1 MQRRHVLRLAGAYAA
16 GSAATL
22 PSFAQA
28 ATDPWM
34 ASFTQA
40 EATLPWTL
48 GYRTPTGD
56 YGGSPAQVRGRFP
69 AAVQGVLFR
78 NGPAIH
84 DMGGQRYQHWFDG
97 DGMVQRYAITA
108 TGVTHSGKV
117 VRTPKFVAE
126 QAAGKRLLE
135 AFGTKWPGL
144 RQVTGPDAFN
154 AANTSVLAVNGELLA
169 LWEGGSAYA
178 VDPVTL
184 ETRGAK
190 VWSQETRGVPFS
202 AHPRV
207 DADGTVW
214 NFGVSALSDMLVLY
228 EIGPDAKLRR
238 AQPVRTPHTAYVHD
252 FAITERHLVF
262 LLPPLVLERG
272 RMHEGHSFVDSH
284 VWRPELGMRVLVVE
298 KADFSRQQW
307 LELPA
312 GFMFHLGN
320 AWEDAQGIIRVDY
333 VHAAAPDV
341 LYGTDRA
348 LMRGQMSQRPEYHIA
363 VARLDPARG
372 KATQELLA
380 RQAEFPR
387 IDPRLTGRRHSHL
400 LHASQSQPHHPGF
413 SAVARTA
420 VDTGHT
426 DLYSYGADHMVEE
439 HLFIPEPGT
448 APGAA
453 GWVLGTAL
461 DLKQRCTVLACFR
474 SDRLADGPV
483 ALAKLP
489 YALPLGLHATF
500 VRA

>member
-1 MQRRHVLRLAGAYAA
+1 MQRRHLLRLAGACAA
-16 GSAATL
+16 GSAVAL

-28 ATDPWM
+28 AADPWM
-34 ASFTQA
+34 AEFQQA
-40 EATLPWTL
+40 ESTLPWTL
-48 GYRTPTGD
+48 GYRTPAGD
-56 YGGSPAQVRGRFP
+56 FGGASAQVSGRFP

-84 DMGGQRYQHWFDG
+84 DMGGLRYRHWFDG

-126 QAAGKRLLE
+126 KAAGKRLLE
-135 AFGTKWPGL
+135 GFGSKWPGL
-144 RQVTGPDAFN
+144 RPVTGPDAFN

-169 LWEGGSAYA
+169 LWEGGSAFA
-178 VDPVTL
+178 IDPATL

-190 VWSQETRGVPFS
+190 VWSPETRGVPFS

-284 VWRPELGMRVLVVE
+284 VWRPELGMRVLVVD

-333 VHAAAPDV
+333 VHAATPDV

-348 LMRGQMSQRPEYHIA
+348 LMRGQMSQRPQYHIA
-363 VARLDPARG
+363 TARLDPARA
-372 KATQELLA
+372 KASQELLA
-380 RQAEFPR
+380 MQAEFPR
-387 IDPRLTGRRHSHL
+387 IDPRLTGRRHRHL
-400 LHASQSQPHHPGF
+400 LHATQSQPGHPGF

-420 VDTGHT
+420 VETGHT

-448 APGAA
+448 APGGA

-474 SDRLADGPV
+474 ADRLSDGPV
-483 ALAKLP
+483 ALARLP

-500 VRA
+500 MQA

>member
-16 GSAATL
+16 GSAVAL
-22 PSFAQA
+22 PIFAQA
-28 ATDPWM
+28 TADPWM
-34 ASFTQA
+34 ADFRQA
-40 EATLPWTL
+40 EASQPWTL
-48 GYRTPTGD
+48 GYRTPAGDFTGA
-56 YGGSPAQVRGRFP
+56 SAHVSGRFP

-78 NGPAIH
+78 NGPAVH

-117 VRTPKFVAE
+117 VHTPKFVAE
-126 QAAGKRLLE
+126 KAAGKRLLE
-135 AFGTKWPGL
+135 AFGSKWPGL
-144 RQVTGPDAFN
+144 QQVTGPDAFN
-154 AANTSVLAVNGELLA
+154 AANTSVLAINGELLA
-169 LWEGGSAYA
+169 LWEGGSAFA
-178 VDPVTL
+178 MDPMTL

-190 VWSQETRGVPFS
+190 VWSPETRGVPFS

-238 AQPVRTPHTAYVHD
+238 AQPVRTPHTSYVHD

-272 RMHEGHSFVDSH
+272 RMHDGNSFVDSH
-284 VWRPELGMRVLVVE
+284 VWRPELGMRVLVVD

-333 VHAAAPDV
+333 VHAATPDA

-363 VARLDPARG
+363 TARLDPARG
-372 KATQELLA
+372 QASQELLTM
-380 RQAEFPR
+380 QAEFPR
-387 IDPRLTGRRHSHL
+387 IDPRLTGRRHRHL
-400 LHASQSQPHHPGF
+400 LHATQSLPTHPGF

-420 VDTGHT
+420 VETGRT
-426 DLYSYGADHMVEE
+426 DIYSYGADHLVEE

-448 APGAA
+448 APGGA

-461 DLKQRCTVLACFR
+461 DLKQRRTVLTCFR
-474 SDRLADGPV
+474 ADRLANGPV
-483 ALAKLP
+483 AQAKLP

-500 VRA
+500 TPA